1 MMGQDQFLLRG
12 ISSNTLSALTINEQE
27 HVTQQIE
34 QQEQEIKQL
43 RTHLAEYAVKEAQ
56 IQSEKRVLETRIALM
71 RKAFDQEQQEL
82 VEARKKSVAYRQEVI
97 EENVRLGYALE
108 LAQEERSLFV
118 SSLVR
123 FLADHSLR
131 PATLDAVSVVSN
143 VRILFKHNK
152 ERLAIT
158 ERKLRDNQYQP
169 KIMHS
174 MHSHTKDLSKWT
186 PQSFYESP
194 ETVRN
199 LPSILEDEHENEN
212 EQEQSL
218 PHQETDDL
226 SEDDELDINNNNNK
240 PLPTIEGLQI
250 LGEPFPGNEIQASG
264 YSRNGTTHCGFEW
277 VRHFQDRSFVY
288 IEGAK
293 QPLYTVTADDLDTYL
308 CVEVQPLDDRER
320 KGEVVTC
327 FANDHQEITCHR
339 DMLREI
345 ENTLTLGHASF
356 KLFVWKASD
365 DTWEPAVLEI
375 KKSSYNIKINGNNG
389 FNNVVVVDNKYTSK
403 TVISLPPEASLEFAI
418 LGSDNVEQ
426 YLCADYIATDVRCSR
441 DTIVLTLR
449 LFVKRAVDKK
459 LEKKKKRRGLFFK

>member
-12 ISSNTLSALTINEQE
+12 ILSNTLSALTINDQQD
-27 HVTQQIE
+27 VIQQIE

-56 IQSEKRVLETRIALM
+56 IQSDKRVLETRIALI

-82 VEARKKSVAYRQEVI
+82 VEAKTKAVAYRQEII

-108 LAQEERSLFV
+108 LAQEERSMFV
-118 SSLVR
+118 SSLVP
-123 FLADHSLR
+123 FLADQSLR
-131 PATLDAVSVVSN
+131 PAMLDAVSVVSN
-143 VRILFKHNK
+143 LRILFKHNK
-152 ERLAIT
+152 ERLAVT
-158 ERKLRDNQYQP
+158 ERKLRDSQYQP
-169 KIMHS
+169 QVLHTR
-174 MHSHTKDLSKWT
+174 TKDLSKWT

-199 LPSILEDEHENEN
+199 LPSILEDEHENEH

-218 PHQETDDL
+218 SHQETDDL
-226 SEDDELDINNNNNK
+226 SEDDDLDINNK

-277 VRHFQDRSFVY
+277 VRHFQDGSFVY

-293 QPLYTVTADDLDTYL
+293 QPLYTVTADDVDTYL

-327 FANDHQEITCHR
+327 FANDHQKITCHR
-339 DMLREI
+339 DMLHEI
-345 ENTLTLGHASF
+345 EKTLTLGHASF

-365 DTWEPAVLEI
+365 DTWEPAMLEI
-375 KKSSYNIKINGNNG
+375 KKSSYSIKINGPNNG
-389 FNNVVVVDNKYTSK
+389 VVVDNKYTSK

-426 YLCADYIATDVRCSR
+426 YLCADYNSTDIRCSR
-441 DTIVLTLR
+441 DTIVITLR

-459 LEKKKKRRGLFFK
+459 LEKKKKRHVLFFK